1 MIKQGL
7 VYGVAALFAV
17 TFASGCRNKKEAAAE
32 KVIPV
37 RVSEIV
43 AENVSLGHHYVGTV
57 EEAQSLSLSFSV
69 SGNVDKVLVCEGEK
83 VKKGQLLAILNRGNL
98 QSAYDAALSTLH
110 QAQDG
115 YDRLLQL
122 HEKGSLTDMKWVEMQ
137 TDLQKAKSTEAI
149 ARKNLEDSRL
159 HAPRDGVVSNCSIEA
174 GENVT
179 PNLGILNLIVVDRV
193 KVKTPVPENE
203 ISAIRIGQPAQVT
216 VPAAGNSIFH
226 GKVEEKGVLANPV
239 SHTYEV
245 RIGIDNIQ
253 WQLMPGM
260 VGKVYLQKSDNR
272 RIVVPARTVQLAA
285 DGRHFVWLAVG
296 SAAKQRFV
304 QTGDLAALGVVIN
317 EGLQEGDLL
326 ITDGYHKVSEGMRI
340 EKIWK

>member
-1 MIKQGL
+1 MKRVFICCI
-7 VYGVAALFAV
+7 VALFAFI
-17 TFASGCRNKKEAAAE
+17 FASGCRNKKETAAE

-43 AENVSLGHHYVGTV
+43 AENISLGHHYVGTV
-57 EEAQSLSLSFSV
+57 EESQSLSLSFSIP
-69 SGNVDKVLVCEGEK
+69 GNVDKVLVSEGEK

-98 QSAYDAALSTLH
+98 QSTYDAALSTLH

-122 HEKGSLTDMKWVEMQ
+122 HEKGSLPDMKWVEMQ

-149 ARKNLEDSRL
+149 ARKNLEDCRL
-159 HAPRDGVVSNCSIEA
+159 YAPQSGVVSICSIGT

-179 PNLGILNLIVVDRV
+179 PNVGVLNLIVVDKV
-193 KVKTPVPENE
+193 KVKMPVPENE

-216 VPAAGNSIFH
+216 VPAAGNSVFH
-226 GKVEEKGVLANPV
+226 GKVEEKGVSANPV

-245 RIGIDNIQ
+245 RIGIDNRQ

-260 VGKVYLQKSDNR
+260 VGKVYLQESDNR
-272 RIVVPARTVQLAA
+272 RIVVPARTVQLST
-285 DGRHFVWLAVG
+285 DGRRFVWLAAG
-296 SAAKQRFV
+296 SAARQQFV
-304 QTGDLAALGVVIN
+304 QTGDLTSGGVVIN

-340 EKIWK
+340 IEN